1 MERKNLIKNDKKIRK
16 LNKVDKKMENNIMI
30 SVRELKKFF
39 GEVKAVNGISF
50 DVRAGEVFGLLGP
63 NGAGKTTT
71 IKLLLGLLEPN
82 EGEMKVFGLNPER
95 DEVQIK
101 KRVGYVSEDPL
112 IFKSLTPKDLFNFI
126 ASIRGLEEEGV
137 SERAREYLE
146 SLEALEY
153 YEQLIATLSHGNKQ
167 KVQIIAA
174 ILHDPDLL
182 ILDEPLSGLDAK
194 SVKVVKE
201 ILDLH
206 TKQGG
211 AVLFSTHIME
221 VAQELC
227 DRIGIINKG
236 KMVGIGTIEELRK
249 QSDKLG
255 ASLEEVF
262 LRLTEQDTSV
272 DEIVK
277 KLRLSYKKKWNG
289 VTN

>member
-1 MERKNLIKNDKKIRK
+1 MS
-16 LNKVDKKMENNIMI
+16 NNVLI
-30 SVRELKKFF
+30 SVRELKKYF
-39 GEVKAVNGISF
+39 GQVKAVNGISF
-50 DVRAGEVFGLLGP
+50 DVQKGEVFGLLGP

-82 EGEMKVFGLNPER
+82 GGEMEVFGLNPER
-95 DEVQIK
+95 DEIQIK
-101 KRVGYVSEDPL
+101 KRVGYVSEEPL
-112 IFKSLTPKDLFNFI
+112 IFKSLTPKNLFNFV
-126 ASIRGLEEEGV
+126 ASIRGLDELETTDK
-137 SERAREYLE
+137 AREYLE
-146 SLEALEY
+146 SLEATEY

-167 KVQIIAA
+167 KIQIITA
-174 ILHDPDLL
+174 ILHEPDLL
-182 ILDEPLSGLDAK
+182 ILDEPLAGLDAK

-221 VAQELC
+221 IAQDLC

-236 KMVGIGTIEELRK
+236 KMVGMGTIEELRQ
-249 QSDKLG
+249 QSNKAG
-255 ASLEEVF
+255 ASLEDVF

-277 KLRLSYKKKWNG
+277 KLRGSYKKKLKG
-289 VTN
+289 ELS